1 MNKKSKR
8 EAKMIAKAN
17 RFINRKP
24 PESREADD
32 TPSTDTLNEWYGD
45 EVWDCELCRG
55 SGCEEIEFCVDD
67 VTTEKIKI
75 QCRMCKGK
83 KIHTDEDY
91 AAFQSRDPA
100 LDVIVSLDPNWKVL
114 EESR

>member
-32 TPSTDTLNEWYGD
+32 TPSTDTLNEMSATEIYAERDAGLAV
-45 EVWDCELCRG
+45 EV
-55 SGCEEIEFCVDD
+55 
-67 VTTEKIKI
+67 
-75 QCRMCKGK
+75 
-83 KIHTDEDY
+83 
-91 AAFQSRDPA
+91 AAM
-100 LDVIVSLDPNWKVL
+100 IG
-114 EESR
+114 